1 MRIALVGDSHSQA
14 LWPRLR
20 AGLEAAGH
28 TVVLSEANPG
38 WSEAKYVSSG
48 NLQTKLQ
55 GARPDLVVFELGGN
69 NQKLSEATYR
79 NDVTALVQA
88 AKATGASVLWFGP
101 PVADAT
107 RAPSTSQRHETT
119 ANLQSSLLPGLDVS
133 WVDSRPFTR
142 SGHRSDGV
150 HFDAGGYTAWA
161 KAMLPHVLHA
171 KAQHMALLWAAVGGV
186 SLLGLALVLALKRR
200 RRPSQ

>member
-1 MRIALVGDSHSQA
+1 MRIALVGDSHAQA
-14 LWPRLR
+14 LWPRLK

-28 TVVLSEANPG
+28 AVVLSEANPG

-48 NLQTKLQ
+48 NIQTKLH

-69 NQKLSEATYR
+69 NQKLTAESYK
-79 NDVTALVQA
+79 NDAMALVQA
-88 AKATGASVLWFGP
+88 AKATGASILWFGP
-101 PVADAT
+101 PVADAGK
-107 RAPSTSQRHETT
+107 ASSTSQRHETT
-119 ANLQSSLLPGLDVS
+119 ANLQSNLLPGLGVS

-171 KAQHMALLWAAVGGV
+171 KTQDVALLWGVLGGV

-200 RRPSQ
+200 RRRV